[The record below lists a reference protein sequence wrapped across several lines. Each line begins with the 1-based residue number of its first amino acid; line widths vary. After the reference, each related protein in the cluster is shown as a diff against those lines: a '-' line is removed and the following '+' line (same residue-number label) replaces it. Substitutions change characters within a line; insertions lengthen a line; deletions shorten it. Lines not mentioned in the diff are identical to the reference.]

1 MLKREPQQ
9 GRSRGMVDD
18 ILTAATRVLNSH
30 PLREV
35 TTNHIADVAGISI
48 GSLYQ
53 YFDSKQAIIGSLL
66 ERHQV
71 DSIAQANR
79 ILTEC
84 EGNCITSRYRII
96 LRELVALHERE
107 RGLHLNFLEFDSRG
121 PAVIGAPPAVEHI
134 QLLSQLLCEEFLN
147 LAEQESALHAQV
159 LIRTVHALVHGAIR
173 LPSHDRDQK
182 VVQYFDAFAS
192 SYHRAIATRAVG

>member
-9 GRSRGMVDD
+9 GRSRGMVEN

-71 DSIAQANR
+71 DSIAQANL
-79 ILTEC
+79 ILTDG
-84 EGNCITSRYRII
+84 EGSCVTTRYRIM
-96 LRELVALHERE
+96 LRELLALHERE
-107 RGLHLNFLEFDSRG
+107 RELHLNFLEFDSRG
-121 PAVIGAPPAVEHI
+121 PAVVGAPAAAEHI
-134 QLLSQLLCEEFLN
+134 RLLSQLLCEEFLN
-147 LAEQESALHAQV
+147 LPERESALHAQV
-159 LIRTVHALVHGAIR
+159 LMRTVHALVHGAIR
-173 LPSHDRDQK
+173 LPSHDRDRT

-192 SYHRAIATRAVG
+192 SYHRAIATRAVV